1 MFQNRYHIGGLSS
14 IKLALPK
21 MSLHIDMMVKEQQ
34 RSPLSSLGFR
44 MILGILWSFRSPRN
58 GSSVASLPY
67 LCWRRLS
74 TRVHSAVCPFSLPP
88 ADEADLS
95 TGTIREIIFGFDIS
109 IEVATLGVSLFVL
122 GFAIGPL
129 IWAPLSEMY
138 GRQVVFAIS
147 YGAFTAFNAAA
158 TGSKNIQTLLVL
170 RFFAGSFGSS
180 PLTNAGGQVADIFNA
195 SERGLAMGLFALA
208 PFLGP
213 TIGPIAGGFLGQ
225 SQGWKWVEG
234 LMTIFSGTMWILGL
248 LFVPETYA
256 PVLLQKRA
264 EKLSLKTGKVYRTK
278 ADAAGPMPA
287 TKRLLIALVRPWILL
302 FKEPIVLVLSI
313 YMAIIYGTLYMLFGA
328 FPICFQEVR
337 GWSEGIG
344 GLAFLG
350 VAVGMIVAIMCVP
363 LGNKHYMRTATSHG
377 GIAPPEARLV
387 SAMAGAIAV
396 PIGLF
401 WFAWTNYPS
410 IHWISSIMAGA
421 PFGFGMV
428 VIFLAVTNYLID
440 AYTIFAASVL
450 AANSVLRSLFG
461 FAFPLFTKYM
471 YTNLGIH
478 WASSV
483 PAFLALACLPAPF
496 FLYKFGARIRSRCE
510 YAAQSEAV
518 MQSLRAQSD
527 VREGESGD
535 ETTSDGE
542 ENVPT
547 MRKTNTAASRASIG
561 LAAGVGYEASPF
573 DLNRAYTHDSISGL
587 PQ

>member
-1 MFQNRYHIGGLSS
+1 MLIQT
-14 IKLALPK
+14 
-21 MSLHIDMMVKEQQ
+21 
-34 RSPLSSLGFR
+34 LG
-44 MILGILWSFRSPRN
+44 S
-58 GSSVASLPY
+58 
-67 LCWRRLS
+67 
-74 TRVHSAVCPFSLPP
+74 
-88 ADEADLS
+88 
-95 TGTIREIIFGFDIS
+95 IREIIYGFDIS
-109 IEVATLGVSLFVL
+109 TEVATLGVSLFVL
-122 GFAIGPL
+122 GFAVGPL

-147 YGAFTAFNAAA
+147 YGAFTAFNAATA
-158 TGSKNIQTLLVL
+158 GSKNIRTLLVL

-180 PLTNAGGQVADIFNA
+180 PLTNAGGQIADIFSA
-195 SERGLAMGLFALA
+195 SERGMAMGLFALA

-225 SQGWKWVEG
+225 SKGWKWVEG
-234 LMTIFSGTMWILGL
+234 LMAIFSGVMWLLGL
-248 LFVPETYA
+248 VFVPETYA
-256 PVLLQKRA
+256 PVLLRKRA
-264 EKLSLKTGKVYRTK
+264 QKLSLTTGKVYRTK
-278 ADAAGPMPA
+278 ADAGGRISGGQALK
-287 TKRLLIALVRPWILL
+287 TALVRPWILL

-350 VAVGMIVAIMCVP
+350 VAVGMIIAVMLVP
-363 LGNKHYMRTATSHG
+363 LGNKQYMRTAAEHG

-387 SAMAGAIAV
+387 SAMTGAVAI

-410 IHWISSIMAGA
+410 IHWISPIIAGA

-428 VIFLAVTNYLID
+428 IIFLAVTNYLID

-471 YTNLGIH
+471 YENLGIH

-496 FLYKFGARIRSRCE
+496 FLHKYGAAIRARGQ
-510 YAAQSEAV
+510 YAAQSEAA
-518 MQSLRAQSD
+518 MQSMRGQQDAQS
-527 VREGESGD
+527 EHAESHDSNSD
-535 ETTSDGE
+535 EDE
-542 ENVPT
+542 DQVPPMKKT
-547 MRKTNTAASRASIG
+547 MTAASKASVSV
-561 LAAGVGYEASPF
+561 AAGVGYEASPF
-573 DLNRAYTHDSISGL
+573 DIDRIHTKDSLSGL
-587 PQ
+587 PL

>member
-1 MFQNRYHIGGLSS
+1 M
-14 IKLALPK
+14 
-21 MSLHIDMMVKEQQ
+21 
-34 RSPLSSLGFR
+34 
-44 MILGILWSFRSPRN
+44 
-58 GSSVASLPY
+58 
-67 LCWRRLS
+67 
-74 TRVHSAVCPFSLPP
+74 
-88 ADEADLS
+88 
-95 TGTIREIIFGFDIS
+95 
-109 IEVATLGVSLFVL
+109 ATLGVSLFVL
-122 GFAIGPL
+122 GFAVGPL

-138 GRQVVFAIS
+138 GRQLVFAIS
-147 YGAFTAFNAAA
+147 YGAFTAFNAAT

-180 PLTNAGGQVADIFNA
+180 PLTNAGGQIADIFNA
-195 SERGLAMGLFALA
+195 SERGMAMGLFALA

-225 SQGWKWVEG
+225 SKGWKWVEG
-234 LMTIFSGTMWILGL
+234 LMAIFSGVMWLLGL
-248 LFVPETYA
+248 MFVPETYA
-256 PVLLQKRA
+256 PVLLRKRA
-264 EKLSLKTGKVYRTK
+264 QKLSLMTGNVYRTK
-278 ADAAGPMPA
+278 ADAGGRISGSHALK
-287 TKRLLIALVRPWILL
+287 TALVRPWILL

-350 VAVGMIVAIMCVP
+350 VAIGMVIAVMLVP
-363 LGNKHYMRTATSHG
+363 LGNKAYIRTAEEHG

-387 SAMAGAIAV
+387 SAMTGAVAI

-401 WFAWTNYPS
+401 WFAWSNYPS
-410 IHWISSIMAGA
+410 IHWISPVMAGA

-428 VIFLAVTNYLID
+428 IIFLAVTNYLID

-461 FAFPLFTKYM
+461 FGFPLFTTYM
-471 YTNLGIH
+471 YHNLGIH

-496 FLYKFGARIRSRCE
+496 FLYKYGAAIRTRCQ

-518 MQSLRAQSD
+518 MRSMRGQQDAQGEHAESHDSNSD
-527 VREGESGD
+527 ED
-535 ETTSDGE
+535 EDR
-542 ENVPT
+542 VPPMKKT
-547 MRKTNTAASRASIG
+547 MTAASKASVSV
-561 LAAGVGYEASPF
+561 AAGVGYEASPF
-573 DLNRAYTHDSISGL
+573 DIDRVHTKDSLSGL
-587 PQ
+587 HL